1 MFELLARLFRVLW
14 RQDLGGT
21 GGSAVI
27 LDFQPAGSPLLG
39 QEGAKPAAAP
49 VAFIRQAGHAASQ
62 AGPTAPAPLTR
73 PLSAQLHSV
82 SRLNGPVN
90 RARRTP
96 ATRANKP
103 KPMASPAP
111 LKRSP
116 AIKPGMVIGRI
127 ARTSGRDSA
136 AIVNLAEVRAEA
148 RRATM
153 VEAVDREIVAL
164 FN

>member
-27 LDFQPAGSPLLG
+27 LDFQPAGQPVLG

-49 VAFIRQAGHAASQ
+49 VDFIRQAGHAASQ
-62 AGPTAPAPLTR
+62 AGQTAPVTR
-73 PLSAQLHSV
+73 HLSAQLHSV
-82 SRLNGPVN
+82 SRLNGPSN
-90 RARRTP
+90 RARRP
-96 ATRANKP
+96 SASARANKP
-103 KPMASPAP
+103 KPMAATAP
-111 LKRSP
+111 LKRTP
-116 AIKPGMVIGRI
+116 AVKPGVVIGRI
-127 ARTSGRDSA
+127 ARPSGRDSA